1 MATSLL
7 LLGAALILGRRGRR
21 PLPGA
26 LPLVPGLLLHGVLAA
41 LALGSALRPSSAL
54 LAFPFDQVAL
64 CVAAAALLSAT
75 LYGARQTSE
84 VSARVLDSPTVD
96 SLTRIAS
103 HRVFQDRLAYECE
116 RAARL
121 NDTFVLLLLDLDDFR
136 PVNERFGHRV
146 GDRVLVESARRLR
159 TQLREIDLVARY
171 QGDRFAMILPHT
183 FEKPGREVAERLRQC
198 AAGWVFP
205 TNDGEIRLTAS
216 VGVAVFPRDA
226 ESPSEL
232 VDAATK
238 SLELAKTL
246 GGNQVQTFGEL
257 PPQGHGGTL
266 VSLPHRRRE
275 AIVRSLAEAV
285 DIRDG
290 YTHKHSHLVSRLSA
304 AVARSLGLSATDI
317 SRITIGALLH
327 DVGKIGVPDAILTKE
342 GTLTEEEWECIR
354 RHPVLGQRIIGQ
366 APELTDIMPLVL
378 HHQERWDGSGY
389 PAGLKGEE
397 IPLGARIIAAAD
409 AYHAIRSDRPYRPA
423 RTHRQAAK
431 ELRNSSGTQLDPRV
445 VEALLSVLE
454 QDPALRE
461 MRLTLP
467 EADLRSPR
475 RTAKSSYP
483 ASVSA
488 AFRHN

>member
-1 MATSLL
+1 LL
-7 LLGAALILGRRGRR
+7 LY
-21 PLPGA
+21 
-26 LPLVPGLLLHGVLAA
+26 GVLTV
-41 LALGSALRPSSAL
+41 LALGSALRPSSAPT
-54 LAFPFDQVAL
+54 AFPFDQVAL
-64 CVAAAALLSAT
+64 CLAAAALFSAT
-75 LYGARQTSE
+75 IYNGRQTSAA
-84 VSARVLDSPTVD
+84 SGRLLDTPTVD
-96 SLTRIAS
+96 SLTRVAS

-116 RAARL
+116 RAVRL
-121 NDTFVLLLLDLDDFR
+121 DDTFVLLLLDLDDFR

-159 TQLREIDLVARY
+159 AQLREIDLVARY
-171 QGDRFAMILPHT
+171 EGDRFAMVLPHT
-183 FEKPGREVAERLRQC
+183 FEKPGREVAERLRQST
-198 AAGWVFP
+198 AGWLFP

-216 VGVAVFPRDA
+216 VGLAVFPRDA
-226 ESPSEL
+226 ESPSQL
-232 VDAATK
+232 IDAATK
-238 SLELAKTL
+238 ALELAKTL

-304 AVARSLGLSATDI
+304 AVACSLGLSAADI

-342 GTLTEEEWECIR
+342 GSLTEEEWECIR
-354 RHPVLGQRIIGQ
+354 RHPALGKRILEQ

-389 PAGLKGEE
+389 PAGLRGEE

-423 RTHRQAAK
+423 RTHRQAAR
-431 ELRNSSGTQLDPRV
+431 ELKNSSGTQLDPRV

-461 MRLTLP
+461 MQQPLL
-467 EADLRSPR
+467 EDDLRSTGR
-475 RTAKSSYP
+475 AQRSKYP
-483 ASVSA
+483 APVSA
-488 AFRHN
+488 TLRHS